1 MREVDDDAGNKSRQ
15 NTPATKQ
22 GNRNGQRTPATKQG
36 KMQAKNVGP
45 FPREGPDLLADSK
58 DQFTETVNVGLVGAG
73 VTAGLPVEVTVNV

>member
-1 MREVDDDAGNKSRQ
+1 VRLDGKGLDIEKRGAKKQVKSI
-15 NTPATKQ
+15 
-22 GNRNGQRTPATKQG
+22 
-36 KMQAKNVGP
+36 GP